1 MKPIS
6 SINGSNT
13 IAKPFAYTVHAI
25 LFTIVLSLCGTLD
38 AKTKYQPNFPEQ
50 KSEHARGTAA
60 YYRDMA
66 EYYMGKWIVLRV
78 SHMEWF
84 REPEHAGDMGEM
96 KVYTY
101 NKGPGSYA
109 LVSVRSIEGRNM
121 LNKFGT
127 EAPSEGATSVKT
139 KKLSVFYIGVWAG
152 DSIRASRYE
161 DVFNL

>member
-1 MKPIS
+1 MIFVMLL
-6 SINGSNT
+6 SICS
-13 IAKPFAYTVHAI
+13 
-25 LFTIVLSLCGTLD
+25 TLN
-38 AKTKYQPNFPEQ
+38 AGTKYQPNFPEHT
-50 KSEHARGTAA
+50 SEFPRGTAA

-66 EYYMGKWIVLRV
+66 EQYMGKWIVLRV

-84 REPEHAGDMGEM
+84 REPEYMGDMGEM

-109 LVSVRSIEGRNM
+109 LVSVRSIEGNN
-121 LNKFGT
+121 LIKKFGT
-127 EAPSEGATSVKT
+127 DGPAEGDKSAKT